1 MKPISPGVFR
11 AYDVRGVVGQ
21 DFDPEWV
28 ETLGKACGTY
38 FLRKGLSQA
47 VVAHDCRKS
56 SPEYQARIVAGL
68 LSTGVDV
75 VYCNMVPTPVF
86 YYAVK
91 HLDRRAGV
99 MVTAS
104 HNPPEFNGFKIWC
117 GETTIHTDE
126 IRAIY
131 EIMAAG
137 IFPEGQGVATEHDIV
152 PAYLDEA
159 VSGISLARP
168 LTVVVDGGNGAGG
181 LICAEALSRAGAAVV
196 PLFCEPDGDFPNHH
210 PDPVVEKNVGELMAA
225 VVREKADFGVGLDG
239 DGDRLG
245 VVDETGRLMYGD
257 QLLAIYARDLL
268 AVRPGETV
276 IGEVKCSH
284 LMYEDI
290 AAHGGKPVM
299 GATGHSL
306 IKSEMKRTNAA
317 LAGEMSGHMFFADR
331 YYGFD
336 DATYAALR
344 IAEIVSKSEV
354 PVGRMLDDWP
364 KTVNT
369 PEIRVDCPEAVKF
382 KLVERAKAY
391 FGERYDIID
400 VDGVR
405 IAFPDGWGLM
415 RASNTQPSLVLRFE
429 AQSEKRLAEIR
440 ALIEEPLAAWIE
452 EFGGDK
458 A

>member
-104 HNPPEFNGFKIWC
+104 HNPPEFNGFEIWC

-168 LTVVVDGGNGAGG
+168 LTVVVEIG
-181 LICAEALSRAGAAVV
+181 RAHV
-196 PLFCEPDGDFPNHH
+196 
-210 PDPVVEKNVGELMAA
+210 
-225 VVREKADFGVGLDG
+225 
-239 DGDRLG
+239 
-245 VVDETGRLMYGD
+245 
-257 QLLAIYARDLL
+257 
-268 AVRPGETV
+268 
-276 IGEVKCSH
+276 
-284 LMYEDI
+284 
-290 AAHGGKPVM
+290 
-299 GATGHSL
+299 
-306 IKSEMKRTNAA
+306 
-317 LAGEMSGHMFFADR
+317 
-331 YYGFD
+331 
-336 DATYAALR
+336 
-344 IAEIVSKSEV
+344 
-354 PVGRMLDDWP
+354 
-364 KTVNT
+364 
-369 PEIRVDCPEAVKF
+369 
-382 KLVERAKAY
+382 
-391 FGERYDIID
+391 
-400 VDGVR
+400 
-405 IAFPDGWGLM
+405 
-415 RASNTQPSLVLRFE
+415 
-429 AQSEKRLAEIR
+429 
-440 ALIEEPLAAWIE
+440 
-452 EFGGDK
+452 
-458 A
+458 